1 MYLIFICSVVTQ
13 AASQEEMEARTEV
26 GLVKGH
32 AYGITSVKKVYIGET
47 SLINLFS
54 QKEKIYMVRM
64 RNPWG
69 QKEWNGPFSDG
80 QVYCLKINY
89 FVKITD
95 GCVMCV
101 SALIVIKI

>member
-1 MYLIFICSVVTQ
+1 
-13 AASQEEMEARTEV
+13 MEARTEV

-47 SLINLFS
+47 SLMNLFS
-54 QKEKIYMVRM
+54 QKEKIYMIRM

-80 QVYCLKINY
+80 YILIIANY
-89 FVKITD
+89 TF
-95 GCVMCV
+95 
-101 SALIVIKI
+101 SENELIYHIKIIYYINEGLKFSMGNQLKSFIPC

>member
-1 MYLIFICSVVTQ
+1 
-13 AASQEEMEARTEV
+13 MEARTEV

-54 QKEKIYMVRM
+54 QKEKIYMIRM

-69 QKEWNGPFSDG
+69 QKEWNGSFSDG
-80 QVYCLKINY
+80 YIYFLIENKFFIRLTEIFGNYTLIFVLWYINIIIIEW
-89 FVKITD
+89 V
-95 GCVMCV
+95 
-101 SALIVIKI
+101 L

>member
-1 MYLIFICSVVTQ
+1 
-13 AASQEEMEARTEV
+13 MEARTEV

-80 QVYCLKINY
+80 YVYLLRVNY
-89 FVKITD
+89 FDKVTD
-95 GCVMCV
+95 VCDMC
-101 SALIVIKI
+101 

>member
-1 MYLIFICSVVTQ
+1 
-13 AASQEEMEARTEV
+13 MEARTEV

-54 QKEKIYMVRM
+54 QKEKIYMIRM

-69 QKEWNGPFSDG
+69 QKEWNGSFSDG
-80 QVYCLKINY
+80 YVFFSFFPKLKMNS
-89 FVKITD
+89 F
-95 GCVMCV
+95 
-101 SALIVIKI
+101 IKFAERIM

>member
-1 MYLIFICSVVTQ
+1 
-13 AASQEEMEARTEV
+13 MEARTEV

-47 SLINLFS
+47 SLINFFS
-54 QKEKIYMVRM
+54 QKEKIYMIRM

-80 QVYCLKINY
+80 Y
-89 FVKITD
+89 
-95 GCVMCV
+95 V
-101 SALIVIKI
+101 SKLNFTFMHN

>member
-1 MYLIFICSVVTQ
+1 
-13 AASQEEMEARTEV
+13 MEARTEV

-80 QVYCLKINY
+80 YVYLLKIYIY
-89 FVKITD
+89 FFFAKLIEAC
-95 GCVMCV
+95 GINF
-101 SALIVIKI
+101 SALILIKV

>member
-1 MYLIFICSVVTQ
+1 
-13 AASQEEMEARTEV
+13 MEARTEV

-54 QKEKIYMVRM
+54 QKEKIYMIRM

-80 QVYCLKINY
+80 YDLFIYKLGINSFY
-89 FVKITD
+89 YLIKTD
-95 GCVMCV
+95 
-101 SALIVIKI
+101 SFK